1 MLKRKRAELGLSR
14 PDLERLSGVPAR
26 TIEKWEQRGIDHA
39 TVGNLRKVA
48 RALGCTVGDL
58 AGD

>member
-1 MLKRKRAELGLSR
+1 MLKEKRAEKGLSQR
-14 PDLERLSGVPAR
+14 KLAELSGVPYR
-26 TIEKWEQRGIDHA
+26 TIENWEQRGIDHA